1 MQKKRP
7 GVSPPARSGASRF
20 RRREVLF
27 GAAAAG
33 FLSACKGTPTSSGGA
48 SSTPTDDSA
57 LTPQRG
63 GTFQTLGFRP
73 LEHLNSLTVVTP
85 NNDFY
90 FHGVYDTLLSWAYK
104 PFQDYRTEY
113 KLVGALADSW
123 DQPDNATYI
132 FHLRRDVK
140 WQDATPLT
148 AADVKFTY
156 EFISD
161 TANKSPYSSYFR
173 NVASITQP
181 DDYTLKIQTKTPD
194 VSFIKALQGSTQIL
208 PRHVYDRGDQFEKV
222 AIGSGPFK
230 VDTYNQETGVVYS
243 ANRNYW
249 KPGKPYLDGWRIL
262 GAADDTARIAAFA
275 AGKNDALHLTD
286 RRQVNAVLSLV
297 NNARVMPFIRDNAG
311 GLFVKLDR
319 APFNDK
325 RIRQIVHLA
334 IDRREML
341 QTLHGGEG
349 MINPPGINGVA
360 KDWAISESELS
371 KLPGWRD
378 PKQQD
383 FDEAKQLLSQTGLAN
398 GGLTFSISFDQTVDF
413 VKADATVIAEQLRKL
428 GITANL
434 QPLESTTYLKNRT
447 SGNYD
452 ALIDPQGGN
461 STPGDGVWQQV
472 FRSGGFYNKMPIEDP
487 QLDQL
492 IDAQVA
498 EFDQT
503 KRKAMFMQIEHLLLD
518 NVYVIPLT
526 SDPGYLVVQPYLHG
540 WADNMTLNV
549 DDEDWAG
556 TWFDQATA
564 PKNRS

>member
-1 MQKKRP
+1 MQKKH
-7 GVSPPARSGASRF
+7 PASSLVRKASGTALGRRSLLA
-20 RRREVLF
+20 
-27 GAAAAG
+27 GAAAAS
-33 FLSACKGTPTSSGGA
+33 FLSACRGVPATSPGSSATPS
-48 SSTPTDDSA
+48 DDSA
-57 LTPQRG
+57 LTPQKG
-63 GTFQTLGFRP
+63 GIFQTIGFRP

-113 KLVGALADSW
+113 KLVGSLAESW

-132 FHLRRDVK
+132 FHLRRNVN
-140 WQDATPLT
+140 WQDSTPLT

-156 EFISD
+156 DYISD

-194 VSFIKALQGSTQIL
+194 VSFLKALQGSTQIL
-208 PRHVYDRGDQFEKV
+208 PRHVFDRGDQFEKV

-230 VDTYNQETGVVYS
+230 VESYNQETGVAYS

-249 KPGKPYLDGWRIL
+249 KQGKPYLDGWRIL

-275 AGKNDALHLTD
+275 AGRNDALHLTD
-286 RRQVNAVLSLV
+286 RRQVNATLAL
-297 NNARVMPFIRDNAG
+297 NKNARVMPFIRDNAG
-311 GLFVKLDR
+311 GMFLKLDKP
-319 APFNDK
+319 PFND
-325 RIRQIVHLA
+325 RRVRQILQLA

-341 QTLHGGEG
+341 QALHGGEG
-349 MINPPGINGVA
+349 LINPPGINGVA
-360 KDWAISESELS
+360 KDWVIPEAELS

-383 FDEAKQLLSQTGLAN
+383 LDEAKQLLSQTGLAN
-398 GGLTFSISFDQTVDF
+398 GGLAFTISYDQTVDF

-434 QPLESTTYLKNRT
+434 QPLESTTFLKNRT

-452 ALIDPQGGN
+452 VLIDPQGGN

-472 FRSGGFYNKMPIEDP
+472 FRSGGFYNKMPVEDP
-487 QLDQL
+487 KLDQL

-498 EFDQT
+498 EFDQA
-503 KRKAMFMQIEHLLLD
+503 KRKAIFLQIQHLLLD
-518 NVYVIPLT
+518 NVYTIPLT